1 MTDFKIGSRGL
12 KSSMRVS
19 LRILG
24 ALFLFL
30 LLAGCATFPEIE
42 EETSAPLNPDNT
54 ANLLYELVE
63 KKHQYP
69 QAIEL
74 ATKLTVQNPSFAPGW
89 YWLGVAYLRENKT
102 DPAISAFKKVTELR
116 PNTPQLAS
124 SNELMGWIFY
134 HRKDFAE
141 ALRLFNL
148 ALAQKTD
155 LLESRIGRAYIYLF
169 QGRYDESLED
179 LQVLIPRLNPV
190 QNQNQMAQ
198 VIRAKAFCHL
208 GLGETDKA
216 LSCIQKTKETQ
227 NEYDP
232 WEDLALIY
240 YASGDTKKLDEHGRR
255 VGYLGIQNRNY
266 RDGSIKA
273 VEIVEVIKDTPAEKG
288 GLQKGDL
295 ILQMDGVPMDDVQAV
310 LQKIM
315 DTPPGTGV
323 LFLVGRGKEKKEITI
338 PLGAKLQQI
347 NFKSDLFIAP
357 LLAKKKIYQQAEQAE
372 RNGDYRKAFRLY
384 LETSAR
390 QGMDSDI
397 RKRVMKLYPKI
408 DPPPAIPE
416 EARKRAVFGM
426 TAVKEAKDSKGLDRA
441 IEEYRKAIQLAPW
454 WADLYFNLATVQE
467 QRSHFREAAETFKL
481 YLTASP
487 QDPQAQLIQNKIYEL
502 EYKAEKR

>member
-1 MTDFKIGSRGL
+1 MTDFKIGSRGRR
-12 KSSMRVS
+12 SSMRIS
-19 LRILG
+19 LRIPG
-24 ALFLFL
+24 ALFLLL
-30 LLAGCATFPEIE
+30 LLAGCATFPEIG

-74 ATKLTVQNPSFAPGW
+74 ATKLTVQNPSYAPGW
-89 YWLGVAYLRENKT
+89 YWLGVAYSRENKT
-102 DPAISAFKKVTELR
+102 DSAMFAFKKVTELR
-116 PNTPQLAS
+116 ANTAQLAS
-124 SNELMGWIFY
+124 SNEFMGWICY
-134 HRKDFAE
+134 HRKDFTE

-148 ALAQKTD
+148 ALAQNPN
-155 LLESRIGRAYIYLF
+155 LLNGRIGRAYTYLF

-179 LQVLIPRLNPV
+179 LKVLIPRLNPV

-198 VIRAKAFCHL
+198 VMRAKAFCHL

-216 LSCIQKTKETQ
+216 LSSIQKTKEIQ
-227 NEYDP
+227 NAYDP

-240 YASGDTKKLDEHGRR
+240 YASGDTKKLDEHGGKT
-255 VGYLGIQNRNY
+255 GYLGIVDRNY
-266 RDGSIKA
+266 RAGSIKA
-273 VEIVEVIKDTPAEKG
+273 VEIIQVIKDTPAEKG

-295 ILQMDGVPMDDVQAV
+295 IVQMDGVPVDDIQAV
-310 LQKIM
+310 LQKIRS
-315 DTPPGTGV
+315 TPPGTGV
-323 LFLVGRGKEKKEITI
+323 LFSVERGKEKKDITI
-338 PLGAKLQQI
+338 PLGSKLQQV
-347 NFKSDLFIAP
+347 NFESDLFIAP
-357 LLAKKKIYQQAEQAE
+357 LLAKKKIYRQAEQAE
-372 RNGDYRKAFRLY
+372 KKGDYRKAFRLY
-384 LETSAR
+384 LETSTR
-390 QGMDSDI
+390 QGLDSDI

-426 TAVKEAKDSKGLDRA
+426 TAVKEAKDPKGLDRA

-454 WADLYFNLATVQE
+454 WADLYFNLAMVQE

-481 YLTASP
+481 YLAASP

-502 EYKAEKR
+502 EYKSEKR

>member
-1 MTDFKIGSRGL
+1 MTDFKIGSRGRR
-12 KSSMRVS
+12 SSMRIS
-19 LRILG
+19 LRIPG
-24 ALFLFL
+24 ALFLLFV
-30 LLAGCATFPEIE
+30 LAGCATFPESP

-74 ATKLTVQNPSFAPGW
+74 ATKLTAQNPSFAPGW
-89 YWLGVAYLRENKT
+89 YWLGIAYFRENKT

-124 SNELMGWIFY
+124 SNEFMGWIYY

-141 ALRLFNL
+141 ALHLFNL

-155 LLESRIGRAYIYLF
+155 LLDSRIGRAHIYLF

-190 QNQNQMAQ
+190 QNQNQLAQ

-208 GLGETDKA
+208 GLGETDQA
-216 LSCIQKTKETQ
+216 LSSIQKTKEIQ
-227 NEYDP
+227 NGYDP

-240 YASGDTKKLDEHGRR
+240 YAPGHPNKLNDHGGK
-255 VGYLGIQNRNY
+255 VGYLGIQDRNY
-266 RDGSIKA
+266 REGPVKA
-273 VEIVEVIKDTPAEKG
+273 VEIIEVIKGTPAEKG

-295 ILQMDGVPMDDVQAV
+295 ILKMDGVPMDDVQAV

-315 DTPPGTGV
+315 STPPGTGV
-323 LFLVGRGKEKKEITI
+323 LFSVERGKEKKEITI
-338 PLGAKLQQI
+338 PMGSKLQQI
-347 NFKSDLFIAP
+347 NFESDLFIAP
-357 LLAKKKIYQQAEQAE
+357 LLAKKKIYRHAEQAE

-384 LETSAR
+384 LETSAK
-390 QGMDSDI
+390 QGLDSDV
-397 RKRVMKLYPKI
+397 RKRVMKLYPRI

-426 TAVKEAKDSKGLDRA
+426 TAVKEAKDAKGLDRA
-441 IEEYRKAIQLAPW
+441 IEEYRKAIALAPW
-454 WADLYFNLATVQE
+454 WADLYINLAMVQE
-467 QRSHFREAAETFKL
+467 QRGHFREAAETFKL
-481 YLTASP
+481 YLAASP
-487 QDPQAQLIQNKIYEL
+487 QDPQAQVIQNKIYEL